1 MISQTPLPPED
12 LDRLCELA
20 TLGASLASIALGALV
35 ELPVHPGTTRVC
47 RPTDPIRADSW
58 STGILFEAEG
68 DLTGVVAI
76 VLPED
81 RCEFA
86 VERMLGREYASMEF
100 AESALREFGNIIA
113 SHTVSAMADALDAT
127 ILISVP
133 TLAVR
138 GAGAVLGALIAERS
152 APVRIETDLLGP
164 DDEIEAL
171 LVFVPEPL
179 KPRPL

>member
-1 MISQTPLPPED
+1 MQLLPQED
-12 LDRLCELA
+12 LDRLCDLA
-20 TLGASLASIALGALV
+20 TLGASLASAALGALV
-35 ELPVHPGTTRVC
+35 ELPVQPGITRVC
-47 RPTDPIRADSW
+47 SPTDPIRADRW

-76 VLPED
+76 VLPQD

-86 VERMLGREYASMEF
+86 SERMLGRDDAPTQVV
-100 AESALREFGNIIA
+100 ESALCEFGNIIA

-127 ILISVP
+127 ILISIP
-133 TLAVR
+133 TLAIR
-138 GAGAVLGALIAERS
+138 CAGAMLGALIAERS
-152 APVRIETDLLGP
+152 AAVRIETNLLGP
-164 DDEIEAL
+164 DGEIEAL

>member
-1 MISQTPLPPED
+1 MISQTPLPQED

-35 ELPVHPGTTRVC
+35 ELPIHPGTTRVC
-47 RPTDPIRADSW
+47 HPTDPIRADSW

-100 AESALREFGNIIA
+100 TESALREFGNIIA
-113 SHTVSAMADALDAT
+113 SHTV
-127 ILISVP
+127 
-133 TLAVR
+133 
-138 GAGAVLGALIAERS
+138 
-152 APVRIETDLLGP
+152 
-164 DDEIEAL
+164 
-171 LVFVPEPL
+171 
-179 KPRPL
+179 